1 MKTSLVR
8 IATPLLA
15 VVTFAGCSLFSSGG
29 PTPPAPASGDPA
41 PRPSSPRS
49 DGPAAYGDVITAEA
63 VSDSGMFVVHQVGDD
78 WFFEIPEAL
87 FDRDLLFITRIA
99 GVPPGFGGFLP
110 AGASLDEQVMRFERR
125 PDRLLLRKH
134 SFQQVAD
141 DSLPIAISVVQ
152 NNLPPV
158 IGSFEIEAVGPDSLA
173 PSVVIDVTEFFEGDT
188 PAISGMRSAMRRQ
201 YQVRRL
207 DPARSYVSRISAYP
221 ENVEVRQTQTFD
233 AAAPPSDADSNTIT
247 VEVSQSIVLLPKEPM
262 RPRYAD
268 PRVGYF
274 SVNRVNYGLDVQ
286 KAGEETFVRRWRL
299 EPSDSAAYFRGE
311 LVDPIKPI
319 TYYIDPATPD
329 RWRPY
334 VRQGVEDWQTAFETA
349 GFSNAIRALDPPS
362 PEDDPEWDAE
372 DMRYSVVRWAASL
385 TRNAQGPSTSDPR
398 TGEIIESDIVWYH
411 NHMRSYRNWLMV
423 QTGASMEEARSLDI
437 PERVMGEAMRQVIA
451 HEIGH
456 ALGLPH
462 NMISSSAF
470 PTDSLRDPDFS
481 RRMGVAPSVMDY
493 ARQNYIA
500 QPGDGLDAI
509 SFLRKIGPYD
519 HYSINW
525 GYRVINTARPL
536 DERFIL
542 NNWILERADDP
553 MYRYLP
559 QGGFSGIDPRAQTED
574 MGDDPIASSRYGI
587 ENLKRIVPNLPAW
600 TATRGEDYT
609 DLEELYGEALGQYSR
624 YMGHVLTLV
633 GGAYIDLKSTEQDG
647 PVFDGVP
654 RVRQRAAIRFLTEHV
669 FNAPTWL
676 NNRDILDRIGPL
688 GRFEG
693 LQSRQISILDRLLDP
708 RRLTRLA
715 EMQILQPED
724 AYPLTE
730 FLDDMQ
736 GALWGELEASPTVA
750 PYRRALQRAYIEG
763 LANLMTVE
771 LESSPFAGPAPAL
784 DRSDIRPLIRAQ
796 LRALDTGAA
805 AALRRVRDRVTRA
818 HLEDIRARIH
828 EVLAAG
834 EGSSEAPQ

>member
-1 MKTSLVR
+1 MYTSHLR
-8 IATPLLA
+8 LTTTLLCA
-15 VVTFAGCSLFSSGG
+15 LALGGCSVFGSSTAPTPAPPAGRDAPTSSGD
-29 PTPPAPASGDPA
+29 SG
-41 PRPSSPRS
+41 
-49 DGPAAYGDVITAEA
+49 DGPAAYGDVVTDEA
-63 VSDSGMFVVHQVGDD
+63 VSDPGLFTVHRVGDD
-78 WFFEIPEAL
+78 WFFEIPETL
-87 FDRDLLFITRIA
+87 LGRDLLFITRIA

-110 AGASLDEQVMRFERR
+110 AGVSIEEQVMRFERR
-125 PDRLLLRKH
+125 PDRLLLRKY
-134 SFQQVAD
+134 SFQEVAD

-158 IGSFEIEAVGPDSLA
+158 IGSFEIEAMGPDSTA
-173 PSVVIDVTEFFEGDT
+173 PSLVIDVTDFFEGDT

-207 DPARSYVSRISAYP
+207 DEERSFIDRISSYP
-221 ENVEVRQTQTFD
+221 ENVEVRHTQTFD
-233 AAAPPSDADSNTIT
+233 AGAAPSDTDTNTIT
-247 VEVSQSIVLLPKEPM
+247 LALSQSIVLLPEEPM

-268 PRVGYF
+268 DRVGYF
-274 SVNRVNYGLDVQ
+274 SVNRVNFGLDVQ
-286 KAGEETFVRRWRL
+286 KAGEETFIRRWRL

-311 LVDPIKPI
+311 VVEPIEPI

-334 VRQGVEDWQTAFETA
+334 VRQGVEDWNVAFESA
-349 GFSNAIRALDPPS
+349 GFRNAIRALDAPS
-362 PEDDPEWDAE
+362 PEEDPEWDAE
-372 DMRYSVVRWAASL
+372 DTRYSVVRWAASM

-423 QTGASMEEARSLDI
+423 QTGAAMEEARTLDV
-437 PERVMGEAMRQVIA
+437 PEPVMGEAMRQVIA

-462 NMISSSAF
+462 NMISSSAY
-470 PTDSLRDPDFS
+470 PTDSLRNADFS
-481 RRMGVAPSVMDY
+481 ERMGVAPSVMDY

-500 QPGDGLDAI
+500 QPGDGLEAL

-525 GYRVINTARPL
+525 GYRAINTPRAE
-536 DERFIL
+536 DERPIL

-574 MGDDPIASSRYGI
+574 MGDDPVASSEYGI
-587 ENLKRIVPNLPAW
+587 ENLKRIVPMLPEW

-609 DLEELYGEALGQYSR
+609 DLAELYGEALGQYSR
-624 YMGHVLTLV
+624 YMGHVVTLV
-633 GGAYIDLKSTEQDG
+633 GGAYIDLKTTDQAG

-654 RVRQRAAIRFLTEHV
+654 RERQREGMDFLSRHV
-669 FNAPTWL
+669 FTAPTWL
-676 NNRDILDRIGPL
+676 NDREILDRIGPL

-693 LQSRQISILDRLLDP
+693 LQSRQISILNRLLDP

-715 EMQILQPED
+715 EMQVLQPED

-730 FLDDMQ
+730 FFDDLR
-736 GALWGELEASPTVA
+736 GSVWTELEAARSIE
-750 PYRRALQRAYIEG
+750 PYRRALQRAYVSALG
-763 LANLMTVE
+763 NLMTVE
-771 LESSPFAGPAPAL
+771 LQSSPFAGPAPAL
-784 DRSDIRPLIRAQ
+784 DRSDVRPLVRAELTT
-796 LRALDTGAA
+796 LREDVTAS
-805 AALRRVRDRVTRA
+805 LRRIRDRVTRA
-818 HLEDIRARIH
+818 HLEDLGARID
-828 EVLAAG
+828 EILDGGAASG
-834 EGSSEAPQ
+834 ESPE